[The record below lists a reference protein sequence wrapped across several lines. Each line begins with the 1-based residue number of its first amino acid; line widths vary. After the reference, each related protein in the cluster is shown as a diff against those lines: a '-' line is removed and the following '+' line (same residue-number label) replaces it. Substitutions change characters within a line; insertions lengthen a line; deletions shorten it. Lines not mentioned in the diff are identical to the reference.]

1 MQPAQEIPLPG
12 LFSIT
17 QDAVERELFSVLADA
32 GYHELRPTHGC
43 VFGTIG
49 PEGDRL
55 TSLAERAGM
64 TKQAVGEVVSE
75 LEKLGYAERVPD
87 PSDGRAKII
96 RLTDR
101 GQDSYKLAYSVMAE
115 IQRRWEERYGAE
127 RVRAM
132 LELMRD
138 IVEDENAAREG
149 APRPAAA
156 A

>member
-1 MQPAQEIPLPG
+1 MQPAHEIPLPG
-12 LFSIT
+12 LFSISRE
-17 QDAVERELFSVLADA
+17 AVETELFSRFAAA
-32 GYHELRPTHGC
+32 GYPDLRPTHGC

-75 LEKLGYAERVPD
+75 LESLGYAERVQD

-96 RLTDR
+96 KLTAR
-101 GQDSYKLAYSVMAE
+101 GLGAYKLGYAVMDE
-115 IQRRWEERYGAE
+115 IQRRWEKRFGAE

-132 LELMRD
+132 LALMREMVD
-138 IVEDENAAREG
+138 DANAARG
-149 APRPAAA
+149 RQPRAA
-156 A
+156 